1 MTTQQASGRIAE
13 LSAELRRLNRLYYIE
28 NQSAVAD
35 AEYDRM
41 LAELQELERA
51 FPELALPDSPT
62 QTVGAPPR
70 SSFAAVEHYQPML
83 SLESKVEFEVVA
95 DLFKRLEQ
103 AGRKDAEL
111 LAQPKIDGLSVELV
125 YRRGLF
131 SIGSTRGDGAVGE
144 DITPNLRTLADI
156 PAHLP
161 GAPERV
167 VVRGE
172 VYMDREGFLELNRG
186 LVERGGEG
194 FANPRNAAAGSLR
207 QMDPTVTA
215 TRPLRFFPFELSNA
229 DELGMASDWEAMR
242 RLVDWGFPAYPDD
255 QKLGRGEEFI
265 KEFHAAYDQRRDEL
279 IFEIDGVVIKVDD
292 LALRRDMGTR
302 SRTPRWAVAW
312 KFPPRQEETEVRDV
326 VVQVG
331 RTGKLTPVAL
341 MMPVDVGGVTVSR
354 ATLHNFEIVKSLDVR
369 IGDRVR
375 IERAG
380 DVIPKVVKVVK
391 EGSPRGEE
399 IIPPTNCPI
408 CGSKVEKAQILDRVV
423 KRGAIFKEG
432 TNYLCPNH
440 LGCPAQIE
448 AALQHYASRH
458 AMDIEGLGKKTVV
471 EFREK
476 GLLSDLPSI
485 YQLKNHTGKIR
496 RLEGWGDLSTDN
508 LIKAIEKTRGA
519 TLDRF
524 IFSLGIPNLGE
535 TSARSLATK
544 IGSLEKIIKAADEEY
559 EKRNL
564 KGLPEVSSKVAKNLV
579 EHFSTYKRQQSL
591 NNTNLNAIVS
601 QLRKVNGI
609 GPKTAKKLA
618 TKFQTL
624 NKILAAADEQ
634 TKKDRLEGL
643 NATDIPDIG
652 YAGAGIIANFFAQ
665 LDTREAVLALAAE
678 VQPAEVEGAGRKK
691 NLPWEGQS
699 VVFTGALEGLSRED
713 ASEMVRSLGG
723 KVSSSVSKKTSMVV
737 AGADPGSKADKARE
751 LGVEM
756 IGLEEFRRRVAQA
769 DGKAAPAKA
778 SPEPDDGPGPLFA
791 LREE

>member
-1 MTTQQASGRIAE
+1 MTITTQQASGRIAE
-13 LSAELRRLNRLYYIE
+13 LSAQLRRLNRLYYIE

-41 LAELQELERA
+41 LAELQALERD

-62 QTVGAPPR
+62 QTVGAPLK

-103 AGRKDAEL
+103 AGRKGAEL

-125 YRRGLF
+125 YRQGLF
-131 SIGSTRGDGAVGE
+131 SIGSTRGNGAVGE

-156 PAHLP
+156 PPHLP

-207 QMDPTVTA
+207 QMDPSVTA

-229 DELGMASDWEAMR
+229 DELGMASDWEAMG
-242 RLVDWGFPAYPDD
+242 RLADWGFPQYPDD
-255 QKLGRGEEFI
+255 QQLGQGPEFI
-265 KEFHAAYDQRRDEL
+265 KEFHAAYNQRRDDL
-279 IFEIDGVVIKVDD
+279 IFEIDGVVIKVND
-292 LALRRDMGTR
+292 LALRREMGAR

-312 KFPPRQEETEVRDV
+312 KFPPRQEQTQVREV

-354 ATLHNFEIVKSLDVR
+354 ATLHNFEIVKNLDVR
-369 IGDRVR
+369 IGDTVR
-375 IERAG
+375 IVRAG
-380 DVIPKVVKVVK
+380 DVIPKVVEVVKKGEPRGDLLEPPANCPVCGTPVEQAQKVVRHTK
-391 EGSPRGEE
+391 KGTERE
-399 IIPPTNCPI
+399 
-408 CGSKVEKAQILDRVV
+408 V
-423 KRGAIFKEG
+423 GANHI
-432 TNYLCPNH
+432 CPNH
-440 LGCPAQIE
+440 IACPAQIKG
-448 AALQHYASRH
+448 ALQHYSSRG
-458 AMDIEGLGKKTVV
+458 AMDIEGLGEKRVV
-471 EFREK
+471 QLMDQ
-476 GLLSDLPSI
+476 GLLTDLLSL
-485 YQLKNHTGKIR
+485 YRLAKHRDQLEG
-496 RLEGWGDLSTDN
+496 LEGWGVLSTDN
-508 LIKAIEKTRGA
+508 LLKSIEATRGA
-519 TLDRF
+519 PLARF
-524 IFSLGIPNLGE
+524 LYALGIPNVGEATARDLANDLGSYHKV
-535 TSARSLATK
+535 TQAT
-544 IGSLEKIIKAADEEY
+544 EE
-559 EKRNL
+559 ELVAVSGVGR
-564 KGLPEVSSKVAKNLV
+564 EVA
-579 EHFSTYKRQQSL
+579 
-591 NNTNLNAIVS
+591 
-601 QLRKVNGI
+601 
-609 GPKTAKKLA
+609 
-618 TKFQTL
+618 
-624 NKILAAADEQ
+624 
-634 TKKDRLEGL
+634 
-643 NATDIPDIG
+643 
-652 YAGAGIIANFFAQ
+652 AGILKFFG
-665 LDTREAVLALAAE
+665 REQSRQMADALAAE
-678 VQPAEVEGAGRKK
+678 VNPAEVQGAGKK
-691 NLPWEGQS
+691 KDLPWVGKS

-737 AGADPGSKADKARE
+737 TGADPGSKADKARE

-756 IGLEEFRRRVAQA
+756 IGLDEFRRRVAEA

-778 SPEPDDGPGPLFA
+778 EPDDGPGPLFA